1 MKNRTRIPLFVLS
14 LLLIVLATVG
24 CGAKDVVSSAASA
37 ASSSDASTAAPGMT
51 EASDDA
57 FSHSEAI
64 DDNGFWK
71 NVDALKSV
79 ELCDYKKITIPKSVH
94 EITDAMVQTEIDGIL
109 ESHVTTEPITDRAVV
124 DGDTVNID
132 FVGTVDGVEFE
143 GGSTSGAGTE
153 VTIGVTSYIDDF
165 LQQLI
170 GHKPGDSFDV
180 NVTFPENYGVDNL
193 NGKDA
198 VFATTINHIVNQ
210 VKPELTE
217 EFVAANLTEPY
228 GWKTIEEMKSTIR
241 SDMQTTAIDRF
252 LREYV
257 LDNSKVLSL
266 PSEIVDHQTAIMI
279 DYYKGY
285 AQYYGVSYEEFLSMY
300 AGVMNEDQLIESNKD
315 TNVEASSLYL
325 FIQAIAEDAKISVG
339 ESDVAAY
346 FKDKMGLD
354 DYSDYEKQYGMPY
367 LKLMVLNDSVLQHLK
382 ENAVME

>member
-1 MKNRTRIPLFVLS
+1 MKSRIRLPLIVLS
-14 LLLIVLATVG
+14 LLLLVSAVVG
-24 CGAKDVVSSAASA
+24 CGTKEVASSAALA
-37 ASSSDASTAAPGMT
+37 ASSSDASPAAPVMT
-51 EASDDA
+51 ETPEDT

-64 DDNGFWK
+64 DDNGYWK
-71 NVDALKSV
+71 NVEALKIV
-79 ELCDYKKITIPKSVH
+79 ELCDYKNITIPKSVH

-109 ESHVTTEPITDRAVV
+109 DSHVTSEPVTDRAVV

-132 FVGTVDGVEFE
+132 YVGTIDGVAFD
-143 GGSTSGAGTE
+143 GGSTSGAGAD

-180 NVTFPENYGVDNL
+180 LVTFPENYGVENL

-217 EFVAANLTEPY
+217 EFVAANLTAPY

-241 SDMQTTAIDRF
+241 NDMQASAIDRF

-257 LDNSKVLSL
+257 LDNSKALSL
-266 PSEIVDHQTAIMI
+266 PDEIVDHQVAIMI

-285 AQYYGVSYEEFLSMY
+285 AQYYGVGYAEFLAMY
-300 AGVMNEDQLIESNKD
+300 LNVMNEEQLIESNKD
-315 TNVEASSLYL
+315 ANVDAASLYL
-325 FIQAIAEDAKISVG
+325 FIQAIAEDAKISVNEG
-339 ESDVAAY
+339 DVAAY

-354 DYSDYEKQYGMPY
+354 DYKIGRAH
-367 LKLMVLNDSVLQHLK
+367 V
-382 ENAVME
+382 